1 VVLWNGS
8 LVFLDWNGS
17 LAFLDDVIVGCWD
30 SYEDGTGDEL
40 KGRSVTKDGAKS
52 KSPSKINLLNG
63 TSPATLNPDV
73 MFAGV
78 VGLDRLNIQ

>member
-1 VVLWNGS
+1 MG
-8 LVFLDWNGS
+8 F
-17 LAFLDDVIVGCWD
+17 
-30 SYEDGTGDEL
+30 YEDGTGDELGL

-52 KSPSKINLLNG
+52 TSPSKINLLNG

-73 MFAGV
+73 MYAGV